1 VTGVSDLD
9 IVTAGRLLRRGGVT
23 SLDLTRACLARIHER
38 NPQLNAFI
46 AVTADEA
53 LEAATEADD
62 ALRRGIDRGPLHGI
76 PVSLKDLVDQR
87 GVPTTA
93 ASRVIDPVP
102 AVRDAP
108 ITRALREAGAI
119 LVGKTNLHEFALGT
133 TSDESAFGPV
143 RHPAVLDRSPGGSSG
158 GSAVAVATGMS
169 FASIG
174 TDTGGSIRIPA
185 SACGIVGLKPGIG
198 EVSTE
203 GVIPLSRTLDHA
215 GPLTRT
221 VADAALVY
229 EALTGTR
236 VPLTSPGGLA
246 GHRLGTLDGYFT
258 ARLEPEV
265 RHAFEHAC
273 RTLERAGA
281 TLVRVEVPHA
291 ATIPAVYLGILFPEA
306 AAYHASM
313 LERRPDRYSPGVRA
327 RFEAARY
334 VLGEDY
340 LRALKGQQVLR
351 EEVDRALHSC
361 DALVLP
367 TMPVVAPPI
376 GATTVEID
384 GTAEPVR
391 NLMLR
396 LTQPFS
402 TTGHPA
408 ITLPDGRGAHGLP
421 CGLQLVGRRGGT
433 PALLELALAC
443 EPHIGRGTG

>member
-1 VTGVSDLD
+1 MTGVSDLD

-46 AVTADEA
+46 AITADEA
-53 LEAATEADD
+53 LDSAAAADD

-93 ASRVIDPVP
+93 ASRVIDPLP
-102 AVRDAP
+102 AARDAP
-108 ITRALREAGAI
+108 ITRALREAGAV
-119 LVGKTNLHEFALGT
+119 LVGKTNMHEFALGT

-143 RHPAVLDRSPGGSSG
+143 RHPAAPERSPGGSSG

-185 SACGIVGLKPGIG
+185 AACGVVGLKPGVG

-221 VADAALVY
+221 VADAALVF

-236 VPLTSPGGLA
+236 VSVMSPGGLA
-246 GHRLGTLDGYFT
+246 GRRLGTLDGYFT
-258 ARLEPEV
+258 ARLEPDV
-265 RHAFEHAC
+265 RLAFEHAC
-273 RTLERAGA
+273 RTLGQAGT

-291 ATIPAVYLGILFPEA
+291 VTIPAVYLAILFPEA
-306 AAYHASM
+306 AAYHAST
-313 LERRPDRYSPGVRA
+313 LETRPARYSPGVRA

-351 EEVDRALHSC
+351 DEVDRALDSC

-376 GATTVEID
+376 GAATVEID

-391 NLMLR
+391 SLMLR
-396 LTQPFS
+396 LTQPFNI
-402 TTGHPA
+402 TGHPA

-421 CGLQLVGRRGGT
+421 CGLQLVGHRGRT